1 MCGITGIF
9 AFNQLGRFNMINLS
23 KATSALESRGPDNHG
38 LYHNE
43 TVGMGHRR
51 LSIIDMSAE
60 AHQPMTDVSGRYKL
74 IFNGEIYNYKT
85 LKEQLQQKGV
95 NFSNDSDTEVL
106 LYSLIEGGAKCLS
119 KLNGF
124 FAFAFYDTKENSLLL
139 ARDRF
144 GIKPLH
150 IYQDEDKFLFAS
162 EVKSLLAYGIEKKLN
177 YDALHNYLQLNYLP
191 SSMSMIQGVRKLLP
205 GTYLVI
211 KDQTV
216 EEHSFHNTSIKIE
229 SKPIEE
235 SKIEFKRLLESAV
248 TDRLVSDVPLG
259 TFLSGGVD
267 SSVISAIAAK
277 HLDKLQTFSIG
288 YKDEPYFDETK
299 YAIQVAK
306 HIGSQHTSF
315 KLTND
320 DLFSHLYDMLDYLDE
335 PFADSSSLA
344 VYILSKETKKHVT
357 VALSGDGAD
366 ELFAGYNK
374 HEAIHRMLNSGAKEK
389 LASSFSGL
397 WKMLP
402 KSRNNS
408 ITNTFRQLDRFS
420 KASKMSPAERYWLWA
435 AIGDESYAKNLVK
448 EENRGNCS
456 SANPF
461 GLHDEHSE
469 SVNDTLLTDL
479 KLVLPGDM
487 LTKVDLM
494 SMANSLEVRVPFLDH
509 RIVDFAFGLPVDSKI
524 NKSDRKRI
532 VKESFK
538 SYLPDNLFNRKKHG
552 FEVPLLAWLRTELS
566 SLIENDLLK
575 ASFIEEQGI
584 FNIHEIEKL
593 KRELH
598 SRNPGDAPAKIWA
611 LVVFQWW
618 WKKYFK
624 N

>member
-43 TVGMGHRR
+43 MVGLGHRR
-51 LSIIDMSAE
+51 LSIIDTSIE
-60 AHQPMTDVSGRYKL
+60 ANQPMTDVSGRYKL
-74 IFNGEIYNYKT
+74 IFNGEIYNYKE
-85 LKEQLQQKGV
+85 LRNQLESKGV
-95 NFSNDSDTEVL
+95 NFSNQSDTEVL
-106 LYSLIEGGAKCLS
+106 LNLLIEEGADCLS

-124 FAFAFYDTKENSLLL
+124 FAFAFYDAHENTLLL

-150 IYQDEDKFLFAS
+150 IYEDEDKLLFAS

-177 YDALHNYLQLNYLP
+177 VEALHNYLQLNYLP
-191 SSMSMIQGVRKLLP
+191 SSMSMLEGMRKLLP
-205 GTYLVI
+205 GHYLRIVGGKI
-211 KDQTV
+211 
-216 EEHSFHNTSIKIE
+216 EEYCYYETSIDIE
-229 SKPIEE
+229 GNPFAE
-235 SKIEFKRLLESAV
+235 SQIEFKSLLENAV

-277 HLDKLQTFSIG
+277 HVDQLQTFSIG

-299 YAIQVAK
+299 YANQVAK
-306 HIGSQHTSF
+306 HINSQHTVF

-335 PFADSSSLA
+335 PFADSSALA
-344 VYILSKETKKHVT
+344 VYILSKETKKNVT

-374 HEAIHRMLNSGAKEK
+374 HRAIHKMLHIGAKEK
-389 LASSFSGL
+389 LVSGFSGL
-397 WKMLP
+397 WNALP
-402 KSRNNS
+402 KSRNNP
-408 ITNTFRQLDRFS
+408 ITNTFRQLDRFA
-420 KASKMSPAERYWLWA
+420 KAIRMSPADRYWAWA
-435 AIGDESYAKNLVK
+435 AIGDSQYATGLIKDESQKLK
-448 EENRGNCS
+448 S
-456 SANPF
+456 NPF
-461 GLHDEHSE
+461 QLHNSKGE
-469 SVNDTLLTDL
+469 SVNDTLMADL
-479 KLVLPGDM
+479 KLVLPSDM

-509 RIVDFAFGLPVDSKI
+509 RVVEFAFKLPINSKI
-524 NKSDRKRI
+524 NHSDKKRI
-532 VKESFK
+532 VKETFK
-538 SYLPDNLFNRKKHG
+538 SYLPENLFNRKKHG
-552 FEVPLLAWLRTELS
+552 FEVPLLGWLRNELN

-575 ASFIEEQGI
+575 PSFIEEQGI
-584 FNIHEIEKL
+584 FNTDQIEELKRKL
-593 KRELH
+593 K
-598 SRNPGDAPAKIWA
+598 SRNPEDAPAKIWA

>member
-38 LYHNE
+38 LFNNE
-43 TVGMGHRR
+43 MVGLGHRR
-51 LSIIDMSAE
+51 LSIIDTSSE
-60 AHQPMTDVSGRYKL
+60 ANQPMTDTSGRYKL
-74 IFNGEIYNYKT
+74 IFNGEIYNYKD
-85 LKEQLQQKGV
+85 LRNQLESKGV
-95 NFSNDSDTEVL
+95 NFSNQSDTEVL
-106 LYSLIEGGAKCLS
+106 LYLLIEEGEECLI

-124 FAFAFYDTKENSLLL
+124 FVFAFYDTLENTLLL

-162 EVKSLLAYGIEKKLN
+162 EVKSLLAYGIEKKIN
-177 YDALHNYLQLNYLP
+177 FQALHNYLQLNYLP
-191 SSMSMIQGVRKLLP
+191 SSLSMLEGVRKLLP
-205 GTYLVI
+205 GSYLKI
-211 KDQTV
+211 EGGKV
-216 EEHSFHNTSIKIE
+216 EELPYYDTSIE
-229 SKPIEE
+229 VENKPFEE
-235 SKIEFKRLLESAV
+235 SKNEFKGLLEDAV
-248 TDRLVSDVPLG
+248 TDRLRSDVPLG

-277 HLDKLQTFSIG
+277 NVDELQTFSIG

-299 YAIQVAK
+299 YANQVAK
-306 HIGSQHTSF
+306 HIGSHHTVF

-320 DLFSHLYDMLDYLDE
+320 DLFSHLFDMLDYLDE
-335 PFADSSSLA
+335 PFADSSALA
-344 VYILSKETKKHVT
+344 VYILSKETKKNVT

-374 HEAIHRMLNSGAKEK
+374 HAAIHRMLNSGTKEK
-389 LASSFSGL
+389 LVSNFSGV
-397 WKMLP
+397 WNMLP
-402 KSRNNS
+402 KSRNNPL
-408 ITNTFRQLDRFS
+408 TNTFRQLDRFA
-420 KASKMSPAERYWLWA
+420 KVAKMSPADRYWTWA
-435 AIGDESYAKNLVK
+435 AIGDANYATSLIK
-448 EENRGNCS
+448 EENQKFEA

-461 GLHDEHSE
+461 GLHHPNKE
-469 SVNDTLLTDL
+469 SVNDTLMADL
-479 KLVLPGDM
+479 NLVLPGDM

-509 RIVDFAFGLPVDSKI
+509 RVVDFAFRLPVNSKI
-524 NKSDRKRI
+524 NHSDRKRI
-532 VKESFK
+532 VKETFK

-552 FEVPLLAWLRTELS
+552 FEVPLLGWLRNELNA
-566 SLIENDLLK
+566 LIENDLLK
-575 ASFIEEQGI
+575 PSFIEEQGV
-584 FNIHEIEKL
+584 FNIDQIEKL